1 MTQINPMNP
10 LQKYFRQPKIY
21 ISLPSKGLYYE
32 PGAFQ
37 GDYNQVPIFAMT
49 GMDEIISRTPDAL
62 FTGEATAKIIE
73 SCCPSIKKAKNMP
86 SVDIEALMLAI
97 RIATFG
103 ESMTVSKACKN
114 CGTENDYDINLPN
127 LVDYFSAL
135 SFVSSVKINDE
146 ITVKIRPLQ
155 YEEMSFFSIE
165 NFKLQKMLF
174 QAAELSEDERQKTV
188 DKIYNDLSDLQ
199 LRLFLTSIETV
210 QLPDAVVENKPFIED
225 WLRNCDRSIYN
236 LIKKKLEENKETWA
250 VPKQPVKCGNCGTED
265 QVQLILDQA
274 TFFA

>member
-1 MTQINPMNP
+1 MNP

-21 ISLPSKGLYYE
+21 IALPSRGLYYE

-37 GDYNQVPIFAMT
+37 GDYNHVPIFAMT

-62 FTGEATAKIIE
+62 FTGEATTRIIE
-73 SCCPSIKKAKNMP
+73 SCCPFIKQAKNMP
-86 SVDIEALMLAI
+86 SLDIEALMIAI

-103 ESMTVSKACKN
+103 DKMTVSQTCKK
-114 CGTENDYDINLPN
+114 CGAENDYDIELQK
-127 LVDYFSAL
+127 LIDYFSSL
-135 SFVSSVKINDE
+135 QFTHNIKINDE

-155 YEEMSFFSIE
+155 YAEMSHFSIE

-174 QAAELSEDERQKTV
+174 QTADLSEDERQKTV

-199 LRLFLTSIETV
+199 LQLFLTSIDAVE
-210 QLPDAVVENKPFIED
+210 LPDMNVDNKSFIED
-225 WLRNCDRSIYN
+225 WLRNCDREIYS
-236 LIKKKLEENKETWA
+236 LIKKKLEENKEVWTI
-250 VPKQPVKCGNCGTED
+250 PKQAVMCSNCKHED
-265 QVQLILDQA
+265 GVQLVLDQS

>member
-1 MTQINPMNP
+1 MTQMNP
-10 LQKYFRQPKIY
+10 LQKYFRQPKVY

-32 PGAFQ
+32 TGAFQ

-62 FTGEATAKIIE
+62 FTGEATIKIIE
-73 SCCPSIKKAKNMP
+73 SCCPFIKKAKNMP
-86 SVDIEALMLAI
+86 SIDIEALMIAI

-103 ESMTVSKACKN
+103 ETMSVSQTCKK
-114 CGTENDYDINLPN
+114 CGTENTYDINLQG
-127 LVDYFSAL
+127 LIDYFSSLQFAP
-135 SFVSSVKINDE
+135 SIKINDE
-146 ITVKIRPLQ
+146 ITVKVRPLQ

-174 QAAELSEDERQKTV
+174 QAADLTEDERQKTI

-199 LRLFLTSIETV
+199 LQLFLTSIENV
-210 QLPDAVVENKPFIED
+210 QMPAMVVDNKTFIEE
-225 WLRNCDRSIYN
+225 WLRNCDRQIYT
-236 LIKKKLEENKETWA
+236 LIKKKMEENKEQWSI
-250 VPKQPVKCGNCGTED
+250 PKQGVACSNCKHED
-265 QVQLILDQA
+265 NIQLVLDQA